1 MAIITR
7 NEYMQNS
14 SELHHAYFLQFATDS
29 TKNFILR
36 SLNKSDIKK
45 ALENGDV
52 HLNKLKI
59 PYNDMSHSGSWWW
72 DKSPLNVA
80 LLREAGEWNS
90 QSTRTCVGKAVA
102 KELAK

>member
-14 SELHHAYFLQFATDS
+14 SELHQAYFLQFATDS

-36 SLNKSDIKK
+36 SLKKSDIKK

-52 HLNKLKI
+52 YLNKLKI
-59 PYNDMSHSGSWWW
+59 PYNNMSHGGSWWW
-72 DKSPLNVA
+72 DESPVSAA
-80 LLREAGEWNS
+80 LLKEAGELNS